1 MSNSPSL
8 RRHSRTSSQRS
19 AARIFVQAPGA
30 PAVSANFKRKADGRS
45 APPGK
50 NRGRAG
56 RQGSGTHAKLARS
69 ANLKC
74 SDPRTSTPRDIEA
87 CRNPNNRKSA
97 KPPVRRTAAL
107 RAPMASRARCL
118 RFAPRSP
125 RQSVVHD
132 LPLRTGHSAG
142 TPLTGGSGLPA
153 IRALGATSM
162 RPGAPRLGPPGLC
175 TASPMH
181 RIPATASR
189 PASGDADQ
197 TPLGSEGGMHL
208 GIHTLGI

>member
-1 MSNSPSL
+1 LSNSPSL

-30 PAVSANFKRKADGRS
+30 PAVSANSKERKADGRS

-87 CRNPNNRKSA
+87 CRNPKL
-97 KPPVRRTAAL
+97 PQVRQTPRSKNGG
-107 RAPMASRARCL
+107 ASRAYGV
-118 RFAPRSP
+118 PRAVFEVCSAKSP
-125 RQSVVHD
+125 AVGRS
-132 LPLRTGHSAG
+132 R
-142 TPLTGGSGLPA
+142 PA
-153 IRALGATSM
+153 VEDRALGRHSPDRRI
-162 RPGAPRLGPPGLC
+162 RPTGHQGPRRNVDAPGRFAAWTAGPL
-175 TASPMH
+175 H
-181 RIPATASR
+181 RIS
-189 PASGDADQ
+189 DAQD
-197 TPLGSEGGMHL
+197 PGHRFPPRVWRR
-208 GIHTLGI
+208 